1 MTLRESGAVSLE
13 TLYKLRHLAD
23 LLPHHTIFLFY
34 QKRNWKVGCCP
45 FSWEAPKSSETFNK
59 YFDVSNISARV
70 KNTSY
75 AFDMHSI
82 DIKTAYKTT
91 MQRTDERK
99 LTPLFC
105 KNPML
110 CFAWTNRLHRFCYK
124 IPASSSSS
132 KASETRKPQKRLEDI
147 WMCWKLLKACSSQID
162 DESWHVLKMKSRH
175 EYRMD

>member
-1 MTLRESGAVSLE
+1 
-13 TLYKLRHLAD
+13 
-23 LLPHHTIFLFY
+23 
-34 QKRNWKVGCCP
+34 
-45 FSWEAPKSSETFNK
+45 
-59 YFDVSNISARV
+59 
-70 KNTSY
+70 
-75 AFDMHSI
+75 
-82 DIKTAYKTT
+82 

-175 EYRMD
+175 EYRMDWSSLERWNWWRERLCRKSTPTSTWTISGVLLSLFDMHPKLTLNITFMDGMDRISRCRRVHAYVNPLNTFRQLAKLQKSPRWAGVVAEQM